1 MDYIYDKLLI
11 VNGIK
16 SVEFRSNNVIKLFI
30 NGDNTDY
37 YRQIFQNRIV
47 IKYLYLEY
55 EPKIS
60 LIFHDCFVN
69 MVSVGN
75 NEHGIYLSFS
85 FKQTTPERSLKLRK
99 IINKQRR

>member
-1 MDYIYDKLLI
+1 MDYRYDKLLI

-16 SVEFRSNNVIKLFI
+16 SVERTDNTIRLLI
-30 NGDNTDY
+30 DGDNSDY

-47 IKYLYLEY
+47 IKYLYLKYKPE
-55 EPKIS
+55 IS

-69 MVSVGN
+69 LVSVGN
-75 NEHGIYLSFS
+75 NEHGIYVSFN